1 MHGLTREL
9 GVHAPLR
16 GEREGPVLERLDVN
30 TRHLGL
36 ERIGGVGS
44 AGTARRYE
52 RLGLEPLQGPGHVG
66 SEQS

>member
-1 MHGLTREL
+1 MHGLAREL
-9 GVHAPLR
+9 GVHTPLR
-16 GEREGPVLERLDVN
+16 GEREGAVLERLDVN

-52 RLGLEPLQGPGHVG
+52 RLGWSRSRARATSA